1 MLNSKISAKNMN
13 RKMFFQLHEVL
24 PFPKSVSCHASILR
38 PDKSLS
44 DQKIDRKNAQNFLKI
59 SRDTFFDI
67 RIPKIDL

>member
-24 PFPKSVSCHASILR
+24 PFSKSVSRHASILR

-44 DQKIDRKNAQNFLKI
+44 GQKIERKNAQNFLKI
-59 SRDTFFDI
+59 SGDTFFDI